1 MVELRELDHT
11 IQTEQT
17 PQNSQAQ
24 QQPPPTRP
32 RGLKVEMDACLRQ
45 LAAFRNEEERMFS
58 EEEEQK
64 LQSALSLD
72 KQALCLVLHSRTAC
86 FELDKA
92 VYHNVKPA
100 SLKQQFENIHL
111 SPEKAEAFCRAW
123 TTVGPDVV
131 EKVWQRIFTPKKPNP
146 EVKQADLQCTE
157 RNVASPSKPVSEQL
171 DIHYL

>member
-1 MVELRELDHT
+1 M
-11 IQTEQT
+11 
-17 PQNSQAQ
+17 
-24 QQPPPTRP
+24 
-32 RGLKVEMDACLRQ
+32 GACLRQ

-92 VYHNVKPA
+92 VYHHVKPA

-131 EKVWQRIFTPKKPNP
+131 EKVWQRIFTPKKSVEIVFLEFSHQELLEFYKSGK
-146 EVKQADLQCTE
+146 EVRIRLSSNFTLSF
-157 RNVASPSKPVSEQL
+157 N
-171 DIHYL
+171 